1 MKKVLI
7 IVLAVIANTAIAQQ
21 INLNSQYLFN
31 DMLVN
36 PGATGSKDYIPIQFN
51 FRKQWTNFPG
61 SPTTQA
67 LSADAKI
74 AKNMGFGGTI
84 FNDVAGPSRRTG
96 VNINTAYHL
105 QLDPQ
110 KRHYLGLGIGV
121 NLTQHYIDESKIT
134 TYLANDPAVTRGFN
148 NQLVP
153 DANFGVFYRF
163 LDKGFVGISAYNLV
177 QTKRDLFNFED
188 KMYNPLARTYYLYGG
203 YNFTVA
209 EKSKIKL
216 SALGQVIETGT
227 FQFEVTALYEWNSL
241 FWVGASYRHTDA
253 VAALVGVKIS
263 MFKFG
268 YSYDYILSDIGRYSS
283 GSHEV
288 FLELQLF
295 TKKSQQSPSRTPWLK
310 RNRIYSPKAQ

>member
-7 IVLAVIANTAIAQQ
+7 IVFAVVANHTFAQQ
-21 INLNSQYLFN
+21 ISLNSQYLFN

-74 AKNMGFGGTI
+74 GRNMGFGGTV

-96 VNINTAYHL
+96 VNLNTAYHL
-105 QLDPQ
+105 QLDAQ
-110 KRHYLGLGIGV
+110 KRHYLGLGLGV
-121 NLTQHYIDESKIT
+121 NLSQNYIDENKIT
-134 TYLANDPAVTRGFN
+134 TYLPNDPAVTRGYN

-163 LDKGFVGISAYNLV
+163 LDKGYVGLSGYNLV
-177 QTKRDLFNFED
+177 QTKRDLFSFED
-188 KMYNPLARTYYLYGG
+188 KLYNPLVRTYYLYGG
-203 YNFTVA
+203 YNFVVGQ
-209 EKSKIKL
+209 KSKIKT
-216 SALGQVIETGT
+216 SALVQAIETGT
-227 FQFEVTALYEWNSL
+227 VQFDVTALYEWNDL
-241 FWVGASYRHTDA
+241 FWIGASYRHTDA
-253 VAALVGVKIS
+253 VAALAGVKIKI
-263 MFKFG
+263 FRFG
-268 YSYDYILSDIGRYSS
+268 YSYDYTLSDIGRYSS

-295 TKKSQQSPSRTPWLK
+295 TKRGQQSSSRTPWLK
-310 RNRIYSPKAQ
+310 RNRIYSPKA

>member
-1 MKKVLI
+1 MKKILILVLT
-7 IVLAVIANTAIAQQ
+7 VVSSVSFAQQ

-84 FNDVAGPSRRTG
+84 FNDVSGPSRRTG
-96 VNINTAYHL
+96 VNLNTAYHL

-134 TYLANDPAVTRGFN
+134 TYLSNDPAVMRGYN

-203 YNFTVA
+203 YNFTVGQ
-209 EKSKIKL
+209 KSKIKT

-227 FQFEVTALYEWNSL
+227 FQFEVTALYEWNNL
-241 FWVGASYRHTDA
+241 FWIGASYRHTDA
-253 VAALVGVKIS
+253 VAALVGVKVS
-263 MFKFG
+263 MFRFG

-295 TKKSQQSPSRTPWLK
+295 TKKSKENSSRTPWLK
-310 RNRIYSPKAQ
+310 RNRIYAPK

>member
-1 MKKVLI
+1 MKKILI
-7 IVLAVIANTAIAQQ
+7 ILSVVAANYSNAQQ

-74 AKNMGFGGTI
+74 AKNLGFGGTI
-84 FNDVAGPSRRTG
+84 FNDVSGPSRRTG

-110 KRHYLGLGIGV
+110 KRHYLGLGLGI
-121 NLTQHYIDESKIT
+121 NLSQHYIDENKIT
-134 TYLANDPAVTRGFN
+134 TYLPNDPAVARGYN

-163 LDKGFVGISAYNLV
+163 LDKGYVGISGYNLV
-177 QTKRDLFNFED
+177 QTKRDLFTFED
-188 KMYNPLARTYYLYGG
+188 KLYNPLVRTYYLYGG
-203 YNFTVA
+203 YNFTVGQ
-209 EKSKIKL
+209 KSKIKT
-216 SALGQVIETGT
+216 SALVQAIETGT
-227 FQFEVTALYEWNSL
+227 FQFDVTALYEWNNL
-241 FWVGASYRHTDA
+241 FWIGASYRHLDA
-253 VAALVGVKIS
+253 VAALVGVKIK
-263 MFKFG
+263 MFRIG
-268 YSYDYILSDIGRYSS
+268 YSYDYILSDIGKYSS
-283 GSHEV
+283 GSHEI

-295 TKKSQQSPSRTPWLK
+295 TGKNQQSPSRTPWLK
-310 RNRIYSPKAQ
+310 RNRIYSPKA